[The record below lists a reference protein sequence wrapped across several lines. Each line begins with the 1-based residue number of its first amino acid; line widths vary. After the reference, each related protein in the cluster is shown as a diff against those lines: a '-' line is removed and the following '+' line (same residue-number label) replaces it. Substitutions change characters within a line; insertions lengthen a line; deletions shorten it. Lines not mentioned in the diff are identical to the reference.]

1 MSDSQKV
8 APEPQYPDV
17 RHAAEARRLRMQG
30 ALIADALG
38 DLILC
43 PLDTSRTDLR
53 ILDSATA
60 DGHFLT
66 LVRERLAHPESAE
79 LIGTDIA
86 AFPPLDLP
94 DNITL
99 ERQDILKPWPE
110 KWEGHFDFVHQ
121 RTALAVTGGKERAVE
136 VVRRLIGL
144 TKPGGW
150 IQVVDGALMTG
161 EIAEGD
167 KAVVKLFKLLS
178 QLLIRIGMSITLGV
192 LTADILKEAG
202 EGLLRNIGER
212 QGVSALGK
220 GAASEELEEM
230 GYAELTGIHHGLVL
244 ILKGLPEEERPVT
257 LEQAEGLL
265 PEVLREAQAGECEM
279 TWYAAWGQRI

>member
-1 MSDSQKV
+1 MSDSQKI
-8 APEPQYPDV
+8 APEPRYPDV
-17 RHAAEARRLRMQG
+17 RHAAEARRLQMQG

-38 DLILC
+38 GLILC
-43 PLDTSRTDLR
+43 PIDMSRTNLR

-66 LVRERLAHPESAE
+66 LVRGQLDHPESAE

-86 AFPPLDLP
+86 AYPPLDLP

-99 ERQDILKPWPE
+99 EIQDILKPWPE

-136 VVRRLIGL
+136 AVRRLIGL

-150 IQVVDGALMTG
+150 IQVVDGALMIG

-167 KAVVKLFKLLS
+167 KAIVKLFKLLG
-178 QLLIRIGMSITLGV
+178 QVLVRVGMSIRLGV
-192 LTADILKEAG
+192 LTAEILKEAG
-202 EGLLRNIGER
+202 EGLLHNLGER

-230 GYAELTGIHHGLVL
+230 GYAELTGIHRSFML
-244 ILKGLPEEERPVT
+244 ILEGMPEEERPMT

-265 PEVLREAQAGECEM
+265 PEILKEAQAGECEM
-279 TWYAAWGQRI
+279 TWYAAWGQKI